1 MSATP
6 YGQLDNWRDGATLD
20 ETRGRERAASLELR
34 GRAAEQIEIR
44 AAYLDL
50 LDIAPGERVLD
61 VGCGSGAVL
70 RDLARRVAPSGR
82 AVGVDPSPMMLQ
94 IAGELASEAGLNELV
109 DLREGDARALPFP
122 DDEFDVVLA
131 VTSLSHVPDGERAV
145 PELRRVTRPGGRVS
159 VFDGDGDSM
168 IVSHPDRSLTRRIVA
183 ARSDHQ
189 FANSWLA
196 RRLPGLF
203 REAGLQNIRLRAFTA
218 FDHDLQGWSGIQ
230 AGRAAAIAVE
240 AGAISEDERQ
250 RWLEQLRVEEAAG
263 RFTAGLTW
271 FFVWGTV
278 PQGAT

>member
-6 YGQLDNWRDGATLD
+6 YGQLDNWRDGASLG

-50 LDIAPGERVLD
+50 LDVAPGERVLE

-70 RDLARRVAPSGR
+70 RDLARRVAPAGR

-94 IAGELASEAGLNELV
+94 IASELASEAGLNELV
-109 DLREGDARALPFP
+109 DLREGDARSLPFR
-122 DDEFDVVLA
+122 DGEFDVVLA
-131 VTSLSHVPDGERAV
+131 VTTLSHVPDGERAV
-145 PELRRVTRPGGRVS
+145 PELRRVTRPGGRVG

-168 IVSHPDRSLTRRIVA
+168 MISHPDRLLTRRIVA

-196 RRLPGLF
+196 RRLPGLL
-203 REAGLQNIRLRAFTA
+203 REAGLHDIRLRAFTA
-218 FDHDLQGWSGIQ
+218 FDHDLKGWSGIQ

-240 AGAISEDERQ
+240 SGAISEDERQ

-263 RFTAGLTW
+263 RFTGGLTW
-271 FFVWGTV
+271 LFVWGTV
-278 PQGAT
+278 P

>member
-6 YGQLDNWRDGATLD
+6 YGQLDNWRDGASLG

-50 LDIAPGERVLD
+50 LDVAPGERVLE

-70 RDLARRVAPSGR
+70 RDLARRVAPAGR

-94 IAGELASEAGLNELV
+94 IASELASEAGLNELV
-109 DLREGDARALPFP
+109 DLREGDARSLPFP
-122 DDEFDVVLA
+122 DGEFDVVLA
-131 VTSLSHVPDGERAV
+131 VTTLSHVPDGERAV
-145 PELRRVTRPGGRVS
+145 PELRRVTRPGGRVG

-168 IVSHPDRSLTRRIVA
+168 MISHPDRLLTRRIVA

-196 RRLPGLF
+196 RRLPGLL
-203 REAGLQNIRLRAFTA
+203 REAGLHDIRLRAFTA
-218 FDHDLQGWSGIQ
+218 FDHDLKGWSGIQ

-240 AGAISEDERQ
+240 SGAISEDERQ

-263 RFTAGLTW
+263 RFTGGLTW
-271 FFVWGTV
+271 LFVWGTV
-278 PQGAT
+278 P